1 MRSLSFL
8 LSRRWI
14 LFGITVVLLAWLA
27 WWLGEWQFHRLDER
41 KERNAIVERNIAADP
56 VPVAEVMRDGVEPGE
71 EWREVTATGEY
82 DTGNTVIVRYRT
94 RDGASGV
101 DVVVPLVTSDGTALL
116 VDRGWMATENS
127 GTTTEDVP
135 APPAGQV
142 AVTGWVR
149 RDATG
154 DSATVTDKSTRA
166 ISSRKIS
173 SALDLTT
180 YPGFVE
186 LDAEDPAPGQP
197 LEKAELPDLSN
208 GPHFFY
214 GLQWWFFGL
223 LAVGGFLYLAYDEW
237 RGGPGTARRRKADRS
252 AKRAEATARRAA
264 IRAAIAREEAAR
276 KVGQRP
282 GQRPGHQSG
291 QQRTPGPTATEESER
306 SQHAAVDGQ
315 HDPGDEG

>member
-14 LFGITVVLLAWLA
+14 LFGLTVVLLAFLA

-41 KERNAIVERNIAADP
+41 KDRNAIVERNTAADP
-56 VPVAEVMRDGVEPGE
+56 LPVEEVMAGGVDAGE
-71 EWREVTATGEY
+71 EWREITATGEY
-82 DTGNTVIVRYRT
+82 DVDNTVIVRYRT

-101 DVVVPLVTSDGTALL
+101 DVVVPLVTADGTALL

-127 GTTTEDVP
+127 GTATEDVP
-135 APPAGQV
+135 APPSGEV

-154 DSATVTDKSTRA
+154 DSAQVTDHSTRA
-166 ISSRKIS
+166 ISSAEIGP
-173 SALDLTT
+173 ALGITT
-180 YPGFVE
+180 YPGFVD
-186 LDAEDPAPGQP
+186 LDTESPAPDQP

-237 RGGPGTARRRKADRS
+237 RGGPGAARLRRADRG

-264 IRAAIAREEAAR
+264 IREAIAREEAAR
-276 KVGQRP
+276 KAGQTKGASSAP
-282 GQRPGHQSG
+282 TEPDA
-291 QQRTPGPTATEESER
+291 GPRDGSER
-306 SQHAAVDGQ
+306 PEHAAVDGQ
-315 HDPGDEG
+315 HDARDER

>member
-1 MRSLSFL
+1 MAEMAQDEWRVISARGTYDPSQ
-8 LSRRWI
+8 
-14 LFGITVVLLAWLA
+14 TVV
-27 WWLGEWQFHRLDER
+27 
-41 KERNAIVERNIAADP
+41 I
-56 VPVAEVMRDGVEPGE
+56 
-71 EWREVTATGEY
+71 
-82 DTGNTVIVRYRT
+82 RYRT
-94 RDGASGV
+94 RDGAQGV
-101 DVVVPLVTSDGTALL
+101 DVVVPLVTADGTALL

-127 GTTTEDVP
+127 GTSTEDVP

-142 AVTGWVR
+142 DVTGWVR

-154 DSATVTDKSTRA
+154 DSTTVTDKSTRA
-166 ISSRKIS
+166 ISSREIS
-173 SALDLTT
+173 AALGLTT
-180 YPGFVE
+180 YPGFVD
-186 LDAEDPAPGQP
+186 LDTETPAPAQP

-237 RGGPGTARRRKADRS
+237 RGGPGTARRRKAERS

-264 IRAAIAREEAAR
+264 IREAIAREEAAR
-276 KVGQRP
+276 KADQQAGQRAGRKP
-282 GQRPGHQSG
+282 GRQTGPAAEPPQPPAEV
-291 QQRTPGPTATEESER
+291 TPEGSER